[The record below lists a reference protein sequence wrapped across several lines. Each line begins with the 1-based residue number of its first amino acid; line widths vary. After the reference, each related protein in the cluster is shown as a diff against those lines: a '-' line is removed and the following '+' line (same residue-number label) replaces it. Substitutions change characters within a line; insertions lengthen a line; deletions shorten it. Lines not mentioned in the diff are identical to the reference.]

1 MHRPGPPTAPAAA
14 PAPHDAESAALRNT
28 LHAALLRMTRE
39 RGPQASLCP
48 SEVARQVAAGTVDAD
63 WRSLMPAVRAA
74 AGDLARTGQ
83 VEVLQRGQKQNP
95 DGPWRGPIR
104 VRWVKDD

>member
-1 MHRPGPPTAPAAA
+1 M
-14 PAPHDAESAALRNT
+14 DAALRST
-28 LHAALLRMTRE
+28 LQAALLRMTRE
-39 RGPQASLCP
+39 RGPHASLCP
-48 SEVARQVAAGTVDAD
+48 SEVAREVAREMARELAADTAQAD

-74 AGDLARTGQ
+74 ASELARTGQ

>member
-1 MHRPGPPTAPAAA
+1 MHRSDPPAVDPVSVR
-14 PAPHDAESAALRNT
+14 E
-28 LHAALLRMTRE
+28 ALLRQARE

-48 SEVARQVAAGTVDAD
+48 SEVARQIAAGNARDTD
-63 WRSLMPAVRAA
+63 WRALMPAVRAA
-74 AGDLARTGQ
+74 ASDLARAGQ

-104 VRWVKDD
+104 VRWVKND